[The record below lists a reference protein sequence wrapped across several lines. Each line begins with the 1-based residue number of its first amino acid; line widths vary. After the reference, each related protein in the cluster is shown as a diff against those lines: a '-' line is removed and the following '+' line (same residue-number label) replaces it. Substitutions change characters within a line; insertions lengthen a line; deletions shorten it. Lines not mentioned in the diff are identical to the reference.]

1 MDELKPNL
9 PAYVDIIIRDM
20 HHWPTISM
28 TPCMTEHDKVRLTQD
43 KDGVWRVYISY
54 QKRVEVGFL
63 KYETYSVWVM
73 TDIDTSQ
80 PWPKMLDAI
89 MCKFEEV
96 YKEGQNA

>member
-1 MDELKPNL
+1 MDELKPDL

-20 HHWPTISM
+20 HHWSTISM
-28 TPCMTEHDKVRLTQD
+28 TPGMPEHDKVRLTQD
-43 KDGVWRVYISY
+43 KDGVWRVYIGY
-54 QKRVEVGFL
+54 QKRVEVSFL
-63 KYETYSVWVM
+63 KYEWMFVWAM

-89 MCKFEEV
+89 MHKFEEV